1 MTDKEEEA
9 WQLGYRAAHLSIFS
23 GAMKALGYDD
33 PVSNGARWIA
43 EREAVVRALRAACKV
58 CGLSMDRDAN
68 AALNLEHLSSA
79 GSARFQARRDFWL
92 QGSMKREPSSLVSYW
107 A

>member
-43 EREAVVRALRAACKV
+43 ERDAACKV